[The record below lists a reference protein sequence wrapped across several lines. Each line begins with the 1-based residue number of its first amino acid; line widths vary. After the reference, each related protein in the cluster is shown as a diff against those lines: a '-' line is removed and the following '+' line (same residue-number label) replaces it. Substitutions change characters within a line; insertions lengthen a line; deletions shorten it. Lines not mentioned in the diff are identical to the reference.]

1 MKTKIITTTRYSTDL
16 GVDLNFK
23 PANDSDVIVTK
34 TDGKLYVR
42 YLVQDECPVMDN
54 PNNNNAPDLFL
65 VNYHRNFGVTV
76 DNIIT
81 EDEVREYYVNNTKPA
96 CAKKY
101 WLFKLNAYIHSGV
114 VLGLAPTNFPDERW
128 DVSHVGLVLV
138 SKKHWKTEEKARE
151 CAESFV
157 HEWNQYLSG
166 DIWGMCT
173 DVFDL
178 KTKQLLIEESEAV
191 WNCYDYDYCLKELKK
206 ESEAK

>member
-16 GVDLNFK
+16 GVDRNFK

-42 YLVQDECPVMDN
+42 YLVQDEYPVMDN
-54 PNNNNAPDLFL
+54 PNDNNAPDLFL
-65 VNYHRNFGVTV
+65 VNYHRDFGVTV